1 MEKTMKRWALISQI
15 MAGVS
20 VLVLIGIIIFNI
32 FAAPQMLT
40 ASAERIYLLNFAVAN
55 TQMTF
60 DNFGQILANILVGKD
75 VIVVVVLAVLELVF
89 FCFIGSMRRRLK
101 GYIKLTFAS
110 ILMLL
115 IATLA
120 VANIWLYSYIQLGTT
135 FVFFEAILLAF
146 AILAQLVVFIIYF
159 IQYVRFRPLRLKEA
173 FSKASLLELAKGT
186 IQNSTI
192 IVFVIVIIG
201 AILGFAVYQVILML
215 LPQLSLQQI
224 FQGTYYFDIMNLVGS
239 NVSPIV
245 TGIIQS
251 IKIDEWFFTVQNGII
266 TLDVSSIDTRIHQTI
281 IDFVTTTFNSLAQP
295 VLIIIA
301 YYVGVNIVNFIY
313 KKLQYKNDVVLVLLA
328 VAVYLKP
335 LYIPNIDFI
344 LFTILDIL
352 IVIAVTVYI
361 IIRIDDVFFKGRFIA
376 IVSGW
381 INKGIESIKNFW
393 NKKSTEFTA
402 ARKEHPEVIEK
413 AKAEIKNQTNKI
425 EALVAQSKTKKAD
438 PKDVEPQKKA
448 KKVKKQHSWNKR
460 NNGAA
465 QIQKQKSQHAR
476 RRPTK

>member
-1 MEKTMKRWALISQI
+1 MKRWALISQI

-32 FAAPQMLT
+32 LAAPQMLT

-60 DNFGQILANILVGKD
+60 DNFGQVLANILVGKD
-75 VIVVVVLAVLELVF
+75 VIIVVVLAVLELVF
-89 FCFIGSMRRRLK
+89 FCFVGSMRRRLK

-110 ILMLL
+110 ILMILV
-115 IATLA
+115 AALA
-120 VANIWLYSYIQLGTT
+120 VGNIWLYSYIQLGTT
-135 FVFFEAILLAF
+135 FIFYEAILLALV
-146 AILAQLVVFIIYF
+146 ILVQLVVFVIYF

-173 FSKASLLELAKGT
+173 FSKTSLLELAKST

-201 AILGFAVYQVILML
+201 AILGFAVYQAILMM
-215 LPQLSLQQI
+215 LPQLSLQQV

-251 IKIDEWFFTVQNGII
+251 IKIDEWFFTIQNGIV
-266 TLDVSSIDTRIHQTI
+266 TLDVSSIDAKIHQAIT
-281 IDFVTTTFNSLAQP
+281 DFVTSTFNSLAQP
-295 VLIIIA
+295 VLIILA
-301 YYVGVNIVNFIY
+301 YYIGVNIVNFIY

-328 VAVYLKP
+328 AAVYLKP

-344 LFTILDIL
+344 LFTILDVL
-352 IVIAVTVYI
+352 IVIAVTIYV

-381 INKGIESIKNFW
+381 INKGIEKVKEFW
-393 NKKSTEFTA
+393 SKKSTEFKSA
-402 ARKEHPEVIEK
+402 GKEHPEVIEK

-425 EALVAQSKTKKAD
+425 EALMSQAKSKKAD
-438 PKDVEPQKKA
+438 EKIVETQKKA
-448 KKVKKQHSWNKR
+448 RKVKSQHSWNKR
-460 NNGAA
+460 NSGAA
-465 QIQKQKSQHAR
+465 KIQKQKSQHAR
-476 RRPTK
+476 RRPTR